1 MNKNANNL
9 RIENY
14 KYFKETIMIIA
25 ENPGITHG
33 ELAKKLNISDSN
45 LSRVMKNFSEHN
57 PPFIEQGICGKFRSY
72 ELTPD
77 GKSFFYGNLTKPEQE
92 EGTELTY
99 KKDIMLYILETQE
112 DNPNPYVQLL
122 ESINIQRIDEEFTL
136 PEFIILCK
144 LLGIIPQ
151 EQIIEKDLEQS
162 LSCWSKM
169 QTLIEK
175 DIDMKKKEIRRNVY
189 QKTKE
194 TKDS

>member
-99 KKDIMLYILETQE
+99 KKDIMMYILETQE
-112 DNPNPYVQLL
+112 NNQNPYVQLL
-122 ESINIQRIDEEFTL
+122 RSINIEMIDEEFTL
-136 PEFIILCK
+136 QEFTILCK
-144 LLGIIPQ
+144 VLGMIPQ
-151 EQIIEKDLEQS
+151 EQIIEKDLEQT
-162 LSCWSKM
+162 LDCWNKM
-169 QTLIEK
+169 QRLIEK
-175 DIDMKKKEIRRNVY
+175 DIETQKKNIKNGILKNA
-189 QKTKE
+189 
-194 TKDS
+194 

>member
-1 MNKNANNL
+1 MS
-9 RIENY
+9 I
-14 KYFKETIMIIA
+14 
-25 ENPGITHG
+25 
-33 ELAKKLNISDSN
+33 
-45 LSRVMKNFSEHN
+45 
-57 PPFIEQGICGKFRSY
+57 
-72 ELTPD
+72 
-77 GKSFFYGNLTKPEQE
+77 
-92 EGTELTY
+92 
-99 KKDIMLYILETQE
+99 
-112 DNPNPYVQLL
+112 L

-194 TKDS
+194 TKD